1 MPAPP
6 ITAAALF
13 GTASTLALSGWV
25 ILALA
30 IAFRWRALRDWVP
43 GLIIPLI
50 LATLYTAIIAIH
62 WWRAEGGFNSLAD
75 VGKLFQ
81 SDWLLLA
88 GWVHYL
94 AYDLFIGTWIAR
106 DAETRRLP
114 RWLLIPVLPLAFLFG
129 PAGLLLWIMLRT
141 ALHPAFTDQ
150 TR

>member
-1 MPAPP
+1 MGDFSPSHRFSLARPARLGSRPNHS
-6 ITAAALF
+6 A
-13 GTASTLALSGWV
+13 
-25 ILALA
+25 
-30 IAFRWRALRDWVP
+30 D
-43 GLIIPLI
+43 PLHP
-50 LATLYTAIIAIH
+50 YTALIAIH
-62 WWRAEGGFNSLAD
+62 WWGAEGGFQSLAD

-106 DAETRRLP
+106 DAESRRIP
-114 RWLLIPVLPLAFLFG
+114 RWALIPVLPLAFLFG

-141 ALHPAFTDQ
+141 ALQPAFRDQ

>member
-1 MPAPP
+1 MPTPP

-25 ILALA
+25 ILTLT
-30 IAFRWRALRDWVP
+30 IAFRWRALRDWGP

-50 LATLYTAIIAIH
+50 LSILYTAIIAIH
-62 WWRAEGGFNSLAD
+62 WWGAEGGFRSLAD

-81 SDWLLLA
+81 SEWLLLA

-106 DAETRRLP
+106 DAESRRIP
-114 RWLLIPVLPLAFLFG
+114 RWVLIPILPLAFLFG

-141 ALHPAFTDQ
+141 AFQPAFKDQ
-150 TR
+150 PR